1 VLEKC
6 SKAVDL
12 KEKKFSL
19 DDSLDVQFDRLGIQK
34 ATQEEFTKRGILTI
48 RQFSACGADK
58 ILAKFAKPKFKI
70 SFQDKVLMT
79 MASDIISHRIE
90 EKEILV

>member
-12 KEKKFSL
+12 KEKKFTL
-19 DDSLDVQFDRLGIQK
+19 DDSLDGQFDRLGIQK
-34 ATQEEFTKRGILTI
+34 ATQQEFTKRGILTV
-48 RQFSACGADK
+48 RQFSAGADK